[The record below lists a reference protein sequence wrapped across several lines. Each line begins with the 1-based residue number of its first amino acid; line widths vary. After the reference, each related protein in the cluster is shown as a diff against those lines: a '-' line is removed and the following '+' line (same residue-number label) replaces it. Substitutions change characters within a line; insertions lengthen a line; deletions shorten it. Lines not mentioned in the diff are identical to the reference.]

1 MYESMFYLLNLTA
14 LTYSQARA
22 KKNYE
27 EILSMVRPNGNCDV
41 NDRRVTEA
49 VIYAYKTLGVTEKRL
64 YYMWNGKPSENE
76 DYDED
81 EACQLAQRL
90 HIMVSQFKQSRRH
103 VRSEETNVGT
113 CPVRDPLEVENVLQ
127 VFLRECE
134 REITEIDQ
142 QVAARPE

>member
-81 EACQLAQRL
+81 EASIDVAYYTLYPHRRS
-90 HIMVSQFKQSRRH
+90 IKSIPQSSI
-103 VRSEETNVGT
+103 V
-113 CPVRDPLEVENVLQ
+113 CVLKYT
-127 VFLRECE
+127 
-134 REITEIDQ
+134 ITVIC
-142 QVAARPE
+142 